1 MPTRWSLAFFQHR
14 RRAHRR
20 SGGPVAL
27 HRHHHGRD
35 HRLRAAELIRD
46 VLVAEVPLIFRQS
59 ELYVTAC
66 LAGIIAYFLLAYLG
80 IPAAFTQP
88 GHGAVLIAVI
98 RILSIR
104 WNIVLPVLQIP
115 PHDGGR

>member
-1 MPTRWSLAFFQHR
+1 
-14 RRAHRR
+14 
-20 SGGPVAL
+20 
-27 HRHHHGRD
+27 
-35 HRLRAAELIRD
+35 

-80 IPAAFTQP
+80 IPAALASLA
-88 GHGAVLIAVI
+88 GAVLIAVI